1 MHNHRFQQ
9 GRDKLESC
17 IPNFVPTRTIGT
29 LGANRRSS
37 GIHCMKIK
45 KGKSHS
51 SLTPTMTK

>member
-45 KGKSHS
+45 IGKAIVR
-51 SLTPTMTK
+51 